1 MSDTKALQLK
11 KLIAR
16 QAILDVELTELAIS
30 FKAIMDKGSALQAEY
45 DSNNRDLLGF
55 MDQIRK
61 ENAHDPV
68 MRTFCDQFEDRYSQ
82 KANKN

>member
-1 MSDTKALQLK
+1 MNDTKALHLK

-16 QAILDVELTELAIS
+16 QAALDVELTELAIS
-30 FKAIMDKGSALQAEY
+30 FKAMMDKGSALQAEY

-61 ENAHDPV
+61 ENASDPV
-68 MRTFCDQFEDRYSQ
+68 MRTFCDQFEERYSP
-82 KANKN
+82 KASKN